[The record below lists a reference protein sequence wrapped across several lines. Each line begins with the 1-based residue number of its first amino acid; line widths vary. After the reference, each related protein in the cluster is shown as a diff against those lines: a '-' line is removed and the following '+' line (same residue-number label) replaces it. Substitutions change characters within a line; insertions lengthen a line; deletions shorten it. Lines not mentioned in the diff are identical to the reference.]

1 MADSRCSCGQGN
13 ATSGN
18 RETVCIDTMR
28 VLDSCRDRD
37 CYEDS
42 RVYLTTFGQEL
53 IDRTTTVRTVCA
65 DIIGTSI
72 GVSAVPFNAG
82 FYQINIRFFIRLR
95 FEACLG
101 GGRSQEFCGL
111 TVLEKNV
118 VLYGSEGNASI
129 FRSTESHG
137 FCATPDFGNQSDNL
151 PVAVVETVA
160 PIVLSTKVVGP
171 ECHCNCCNILCGCS
185 EEEGLPTCI
194 SDAFPEG
201 LPTTAPEQGNR
212 LIVSIGMFS
221 VVRIERPAQFLISG
235 TEYSV
240 PDKECAPMKDDEDPC
255 RLFRSMAFPVH
266 EFSPPPFSGHTRNRS
281 DNCKR

>member
-13 ATSGN
+13 AASGN

-37 CYEDS
+37 CYEDN
-42 RVYLTTFGQEL
+42 RVYLTAFGQEL
-53 IDRTTTVRTVCA
+53 IDRTSTVRTVCA

-72 GVSAVPFNAG
+72 GVSTVPFNSG
-82 FYQINIRFFIRLR
+82 FYQINIRFYLR
-95 FEACLG
+95 VRCEACLG

-129 FRSTESHG
+129 FRSTQNDG
-137 FCATPDFGNQSDNL
+137 FCAVPDFGNQSDNL

-160 PIVLSTKVVGP
+160 PIVLSTKVAGP
-171 ECHCNCCNILCGCS
+171 ECHCNCCNILCGCT
-185 EEEGLPTCI
+185 EGEGLPSRI
-194 SDAFPEG
+194 ADAFPEG
-201 LPTTAPEQGNR
+201 LPTTASETGNR

-221 VVRIERPAQFLISG
+221 VVRIERPAQFLISA

-240 PDKECAPMKDDEDPC
+240 PDKECVPTNDDEDPC
-255 RLFRSMAFPVH
+255 RLFRNMAFPVH
-266 EFSPPPFSGHTRNRS
+266 EFSPPSLSSRTRTRS
-281 DNCKR
+281 DNCNR